1 MSNQQGSLS
10 HKHLAV
16 DCFNKTWDLL
26 DKGNRSLIEEEQM
39 VHLCH
44 TSFWHWTQ
52 VDDRTP
58 QNIYIGYW
66 QLSRVY
72 SVVGNGGQ
80 ALYYADQCVKVS
92 TEAELPP
99 FFIAY
104 AYEARARAQLVLKQL
119 TEAGESLELAGTFI
133 NLVKI
138 EESKKLVETDIVELG
153 KELSGLVQ

>member
-1 MSNQQGSLS
+1 M
-10 HKHLAV
+10 
-16 DCFNKTWDLL
+16 
-26 DKGNRSLIEEEQM
+26 I
-39 VHLCH
+39 HLCH
-44 TSFWHWTQ
+44 TSFWNWTQ
-52 VDDRTP
+52 VEDHTP
-58 QNIYIGYW
+58 QNISIGYW

-119 TEAGESLELAGTFI
+119 TKAGESLELAGEFI
-133 NLVKI
+133 NFVKI
-138 EESKKLVETDIVELG
+138 EESKKLVETDVVELRE
-153 KELSGLVQ
+153 ELARLF